1 MPKFPRLFNAKFLD
15 NRLLSLDQ
23 QSPQA
28 TLILASI
35 MAGLGYLLLALFPL
49 VTLMGISVIAT
60 GIGSASSLGAWIN
73 LFIWLLI
80 TAACG
85 MISFSQLRVKASI
98 PSGLGLKDDKAPR
111 LYELLG
117 ELGENFKMPKIQR
130 LVIHDKFNIEIISVP
145 RFGLPFLS
153 TNVLY
158 IGLPVLQSLSPS
170 LFRGALAGRIG
181 QHSAEQSK
189 KTHWIYHCVQF
200 FSQCQHAL
208 RRQTGI
214 YTPLKLFYRLY
225 MPALRYC
232 SAGALRQDMLE
243 ADIYML
249 EIMNDREVADM
260 ILRYEVSASF
270 IQNKY
275 WPKVTSLLRKNPAN
289 PEYLPHVNMSKV
301 MRNGL
306 TENEFAQTMN
316 DLINQ
321 ETKWRDSKPS
331 LHARLNNIGQTKL
344 DIPPPVMETAA
355 HRYLGETFSA
365 VVKLLDKQWQAKF
378 SKGARRA
385 KKNSGPSS
393 DGLTASDSQMQAV
406 AATAS
411 QQATTLPESHEAPPL
426 DPIAH
431 ERQADVI
438 SDDGA
443 DVTIAERQRLAG
455 LKQKAGAGLDD
466 NEAWELAHLTE
477 KLEDKAT
484 AISLYQQALKQNPN
498 HAKTLFAIGR
508 ILLTRNDAT
517 GVKIMERAM
526 ELDKGCIAQ
535 GCWMLAKFFKNAG
548 NDELSRKYLE
558 RAASISVAA

>member
-1 MPKFPRLFNAKFLD
+1 MPKFPRLVNAKFLD

-23 QSPQA
+23 KSPQA

-35 MAGLGYLLLALFPL
+35 IAGLGYLLLALFPL
-49 VTLMGISVIAT
+49 LTLIGISVIAR
-60 GIGSASSLGAWIN
+60 GVGGAGSLGAWLH

-80 TAACG
+80 TAGCG
-85 MISFSQLRVKASI
+85 LITFSQLRLKASI

-117 ELGENFKMPKIQR
+117 ELRENFKKPKIQR
-130 LVIHDKFNIEIISVP
+130 LVIHDKFTIEIISVP
-145 RFGLPFLS
+145 RIGLPFLS

-158 IGLPVLQSLSPS
+158 IGLPVLQCLSPS
-170 LFRGALAGRIG
+170 LFRGALAGRLG
-181 QHSAEQSK
+181 QHTAEQSK

-208 RRQTGI
+208 RRKTGV

-225 MPALRYC
+225 TPALRYF
-232 SAGALRQDMLE
+232 SAAAVRQDKLE

-289 PEYLPHVNMSKV
+289 PEYLPHANMSKV
-301 MRNGL
+301 MRNNL

-321 ETKWRDSKPS
+321 EAKWRDSKPG

-344 DIPPPVMETAA
+344 DIPPPIMETAA
-355 HRYLGETFSA
+355 HRYLGEAFSA

-378 SKGARRA
+378 SKGASRA
-385 KKNSGPSS
+385 KKNNSQSR
-393 DGLTASDSQMQAV
+393 DGLTASNSQPQA
-406 AATAS
+406 AAEEPAQES
-411 QQATTLPESHEAPPL
+411 YVLESNLPPPL

-431 ERQADVI
+431 DSQAEV
-438 SDDGA
+438 SADGA
-443 DVTIAERQRLAG
+443 DVTIAERQRLAR